1 MSVTFE
7 VSSVAPPEG
16 ALARVSSKAMW
27 QMRGLADVEACGGD
41 GDVSLPLTAAD
52 IKREG
57 RDPEQFA
64 VSLGERAVGLAL
76 NGFIA
81 ALDQAFNRHYP
92 LVLSPDDVWITIA
105 QGFAHHVNLHA
116 EALRARFVRHDGKVK
131 LSVRRDDFR
140 KNDPAN
146 PWPEVFGAFSDQI
159 AAHLGKKRDLVVAD
173 FSTTTPTAR
182 AVSEI
187 ALMDAVQAYFDYEF
201 MTLCGIP
208 RVTLLG
214 TVEDW
219 KRVRTRAENLAEFEL
234 GWWVKALRPVLD
246 EFVRAASGQVDAE
259 FWRSIYKLKGASG
272 GPYVTGWCNAL
283 FPYVRA
289 YGGKLVKNESAMT
302 WREGITS
309 PFGGGPTPAYV
320 PNGLSVAP
328 FVWNYLGRELA
339 MEFVGGFVG
348 LTQAEDLSVR
358 PCLGWAVRE
367 RNNR

>member
-1 MSVTFE
+1 MAVTFE
-7 VSSVAPPEG
+7 VSPVAPPDG
-16 ALARVSSKAMW
+16 ALARVSSKALW
-27 QMRGLADVEACGGD
+27 RMRGLAGVEACGGD
-41 GDVSLPLTAAD
+41 GAVSLPLTEVD
-52 IKREG
+52 LKKEG
-57 RDPEQFA
+57 GDPEQFA
-64 VSLGERAVGLAL
+64 ASLGNRAAGFAL
-76 NGFIA
+76 NGFLA

-92 LVLSPDDVWITIA
+92 LTLSPDDVWIAIA

-116 EALRARFVRHDGKVK
+116 EALRGRFVRHEGKVK
-131 LSVRRDDFR
+131 LTVRRDDFR
-140 KNDPAN
+140 KGEATN

-187 ALMDAVQAYFDYEF
+187 VLMDAVQAYFEYEF

-219 KRVRTRAENLAEFEL
+219 KRVRVRVENLAEFEL
-234 GWWVKALRPVLD
+234 KWWVDALRPVLD
-246 EFVRAASGQVDAE
+246 EFVRAASGKADPE

-272 GPYVTGWCNAL
+272 GPYVTGWCNTL
-283 FPYVRA
+283 FPYTHA
-289 YGGKLVKNESAMT
+289 YGGKLVKNDSVTA
-302 WREGITS
+302 WRDGLTS
-309 PFGGGPTPAYV
+309 PFGGGPKPADV

-328 FVWNYLGRELA
+328 FVWNYLGREFA

-348 LTQAEDLSVR
+348 LSQTSDLSVR

-367 RNNR
+367 KPAR